1 MRDEPGGRAL
11 METARAALVAE
22 VLPHLSGDARYAG
35 AMIAN
40 ALRMALA
47 DGGDQQ
53 AEREVLRALLGAEQ
67 GQGVL
72 ELNAS
77 LSAAIRVG
85 TFDPG
90 TDRHE
95 AMRAAL
101 MSMTVE
107 RLALANPK
115 ALDAERA
122 SGAVSADFVPWE

>member
-11 METARAALVAE
+11 LETAREALVAE

-35 AMIAN
+35 AMVAN

-47 DGGDQQ
+47 EGGDEE
-53 AEREVLRALLGAEQ
+53 AEREVLRGLLGSEKASSL
-67 GQGVL
+67 G

-90 TDRHE
+90 TDSYE

-115 ALDAERA
+115 ALEIERA
-122 SGAVSADFVPWE
+122 SGAIPADFVPWE